1 MTHTYTDDDDAAGIL
16 ERLSGFEPEY
26 FSFLKPRHSSQHMLG
41 IHLRLSGGKVVHEI
55 WINNSHDSRA
65 ALGHVVTEWLRMNH
79 KYGRPSWQLLVEAMR
94 MVDFRPCFKLEE
106 AVIDLQD
113 LQNNF
118 LVRVNNIYD

>member
-1 MTHTYTDDDDAAGIL
+1 
-16 ERLSGFEPEY
+16 
-26 FSFLKPRHSSQHMLG
+26 MLG
-41 IHLRLSGGKVVHEI
+41 IHLPLSSGKVVHEI
-55 WINNSHDSRA
+55 WINNSHGSRA
-65 ALGHVVTEWLRMNH
+65 WLRMNH

-94 MVDFRPCFKLEE
+94 MGDFRPCFKLEE